1 MSEANTTVLVA
12 DDDSTIRR
20 NLVRL
25 LQSEGYRT
33 IEAADGDEALAGV
46 QANNPDAVLL
56 DLKMP
61 GRDGLKVL
69 AELQPLLADLPVIV
83 ITALGGSAA
92 AIEAMRRG
100 AYDYL
105 SKPFDLD
112 EVLLTLKRALRQ
124 RALAIEVKAL
134 RARTKQ
140 NAGETQDGYDD
151 EPELIGRSA
160 AMLEVFKS
168 IGLAAAMDAPVLIV
182 GESGTGKE
190 LVAAALHRHSSRTA
204 GPLIRVNCGALPD
217 GLVESEL
224 FGHEK
229 GAFTGADR
237 QKPGRFERAAGG
249 TLFLDEVGELP
260 LSAQTKILRVLQQRE
275 FERVGGTETLRT
287 DARVISATHR
297 DLSREVAAGRF
308 REDLFYR
315 LNVARIVILPLRE
328 RPEDIGPLA
337 EYILRRLEQRHGWRE
352 LSLSPQAL
360 QSIRERPWPGN
371 VRQLEN
377 ALARAAI
384 AARGRAILPEHLDA
398 DDPAQVDFP
407 VAEVPNEPLPLRA
420 LLADVER
427 RRSRVPCWPAAAT
440 APGPPNAL
448 ASAVASSSTRSAST
462 TLWSLR
468 PDARSL
474 QRGAVVTRRSTIPS
488 IGSSATCLVCLTVVV
503 ALGREYVQG
512 IGDEETTTGIPDAR
526 PVGSPGSSFSPST
539 RVQPTGSDRSLRA
552 GRPGWSPT
560 QAPHRSGL
568 AHHAPPG
575 SSLMT
580 SLRCATGCGPLV
592 VWVSRSV
599 APVEGSPTR
608 GSRHRGGAARASVAR
623 SFSLPPG
630 IPGDWGSY
638 R

>member
-12 DDDSTIRR
+12 EDDSTIRR

-83 ITALGGSAA
+83 VTALGGSAA

-124 RALAIEVKAL
+124 RALAIEVKTL
-134 RARTKQ
+134 RARTNQKT
-140 NAGETQDGYDD
+140 AEAQDGCDDD

-190 LVAAALHRHSSRTA
+190 LVAAALHRHSSRAA

-260 LSAQTKILRVLQQRE
+260 LAAQAKILRVLQQRE

-315 LNVARIVILPLRE
+315 LNVISIDLPPLRQRREDIPLLVQHFLQKYSEENE
-328 RPEDIGPLA
+328 RPRRRITTEALRPL
-337 EYILRRLEQRHGWRE
+337 
-352 LSLSPQAL
+352 LSYN
-360 QSIRERPWPGN
+360 WPGN
-371 VRQLEN
+371 VRELEN
-377 ALARAAI
+377 AIERAVV
-384 AARGRAILPEHLDA
+384 LSSDA
-398 DDPAQVDFP
+398 DIGVDL
-407 VAEVPNEPLPLRA
+407 LPDHIA
-420 LLADVER
+420 
-427 RRSRVPCWPAAAT
+427 
-440 APGPPNAL
+440 
-448 ASAVASSSTRSAST
+448 
-462 TLWSLR
+462 
-468 PDARSL
+468 
-474 QRGAVVTRRSTIPS
+474 
-488 IGSSATCLVCLTVVV
+488 
-503 ALGREYVQG
+503 GR
-512 IGDEETTTGIPDAR
+512 
-526 PVGSPGSSFSPST
+526 GSPGPSLD
-539 RVQPTGSDRSLRA
+539 VNA
-552 GRPGWSPT
+552 GTTLFGIVEDCERRIIIDMLEKCGWNQTESAERFHIPLST
-560 QAPHRSGL
+560 LNQKIKRL
-568 AHHAPPG
+568 AIEIKKKN
-575 SSLMT
+575 
-580 SLRCATGCGPLV
+580 R
-592 VWVSRSV
+592 
-599 APVEGSPTR
+599 E
-608 GSRHRGGAARASVAR
+608 
-623 SFSLPPG
+623 
-630 IPGDWGSY
+630 
-638 R
+638 